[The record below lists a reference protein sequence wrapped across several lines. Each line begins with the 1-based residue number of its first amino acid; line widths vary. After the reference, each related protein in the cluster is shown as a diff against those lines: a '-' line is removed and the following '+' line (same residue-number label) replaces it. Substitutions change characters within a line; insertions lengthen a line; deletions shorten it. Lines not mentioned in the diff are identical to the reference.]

1 MAAVAPGRKGR
12 RRSGDAGLDSPPI
25 RQIQSGRGLLRALC
39 SAVPPMNTSSV
50 QIKEPVPI
58 PVATGAREVNSS
70 PAMVS
75 KPPGS
80 TLFAVPLATLMAL
93 AVHGLVSKN
102 EPSVDPHLYSVFL
115 GLVLG
120 VFVVGAVVQ

>member
-1 MAAVAPGRKGR
+1 
-12 RRSGDAGLDSPPI
+12 
-25 RQIQSGRGLLRALC
+25 
-39 SAVPPMNTSSV
+39 MNTSSV

-93 AVHGLVSKN
+93 ANLLRMCTFS
-102 EPSVDPHLYSVFL
+102 SSAF
-115 GLVLG
+115 
-120 VFVVGAVVQ
+120 A